1 MTFSIMRI
9 KQSNEIQQET
19 KWNKAVIHLL
29 CCFVF
34 GAGYITPAIPNGDV
48 YIAGITGIVVLSGG
62 FFHIHQRKSITQL
75 SLIDAAFWVYL
86 IYTLLNA
93 HSPVDFGT
101 IIRTISI
108 AGIWWYVRQCD
119 LSQSTTTIA
128 MWAMYSG
135 VGQTLIGLL
144 QMMRLIS
151 SNHSYFMATG
161 TFNNP
166 GVWGGYLAIM
176 LAIVLPQVSTK
187 QRQQKT
193 WLWMGEL
200 YYTYRHFAF

>member
-75 SLIDAAFWVYL
+75 SLIDTAFWVYL

-108 AGIWWYVRQCD
+108 AGIW
-119 LSQSTTTIA
+119 
-128 MWAMYSG
+128 
-135 VGQTLIGLL
+135 
-144 QMMRLIS
+144 
-151 SNHSYFMATG
+151 
-161 TFNNP
+161 
-166 GVWGGYLAIM
+166 
-176 LAIVLPQVSTK
+176 
-187 QRQQKT
+187 
-193 WLWMGEL
+193 
-200 YYTYRHFAF
+200 